1 VNRLRSI
8 TAPQFLLV
16 LLVASAVVHAVHG
29 VRLWDTSRLAVIDAV
44 LVIAALVIAGMLART
59 LRTPAA
65 QPVPL
70 LSAAVVGAVGVA
82 TFLLPSVIA
91 LAQGRPLAG
100 LFDGWAFA
108 ALIVDAIVVRI
119 AIFALKRTL
128 PTG

>member
-1 VNRLRSI
+1 MNRLRAI
-8 TAPQFLLV
+8 TAPQILLV
-16 LLVASAVVHAVHG
+16 LLVVSAAVHAVHA
-29 VRLWDTSRLAVIDAV
+29 VRLWDDSRLAIIDAV
-44 LVIAALVIAGMLART
+44 LVVVDLVIAGMLART

-70 LSAAVVGAVGVA
+70 LSAAVAGAIGVA
-82 TFLLPSVIA
+82 TFLLPSVLA
-91 LAQGRPLAG
+91 LAAGRPLGG

-108 ALIVDAIVVRI
+108 ALLVDAIVVRI